1 MLFYTLTIFL
11 SAFLLF
17 EVQPIIAKTILP
29 WFGGTSAV
37 WSTCMLFFQ
46 MVLLLGYLYAH
57 WLHQKL
63 GSRKQAFA
71 HIALLAA
78 SLAALPILPNPAW
91 KSAGVAQPSLRI
103 LALLAVTVGLPYFL
117 LSSTS
122 PLLQAW
128 YARNHKEG
136 MPYRLFALSNLASML
151 ALLSYPL
158 LIEPNLPTRM
168 QGQVWSAAYVCF
180 AVFCGVTAWRASAQP
195 QAAVS
200 AVPDSE
206 QAPGSEPSWTVRF
219 LWLALAA
226 SASVLL
232 LAVTTHLTQDVA
244 AIPFLWLLPLSLYLL
259 SFIVCFEAPRLYR
272 RFVFVPLLCA
282 ALLFMAYRLW
292 SGHTESEF
300 TISSPFLRSI
310 LGAIHVKEFSIPL
323 PHMPLRLVISLLA
336 AALFVACMVCHGE
349 LVRLKPHPR
358 YLTGFYVIVSLG
370 GAMGGLFVGLV
381 APNLFRAY
389 YEFPIGLALCAVV
402 AFIVFTKEL
411 WRLAALRKGVGM
423 AVLVLA
429 LGGYLSFLGSIMHT
443 MVKDYLV
450 VERNFY
456 GQLRVHDVGDPRTD
470 EDAVRRFIHGTINH
484 GEQSRREEHRREPI
498 TYFCEYSGIGRAMRA
513 QQGAP
518 RRIGILGLGCGTLAA
533 YGKAGDT
540 LRIYEINPLVI
551 DIARNQFTYLS
562 DTPAKVEVAMGDG
575 RLLLESERD
584 SQQFDLLVMDAFS
597 GDSVPVHLITREAFQ
612 TYFRHL
618 KPHGILAVN
627 ISNAYLDLEPVME
640 RAANAFG
647 KVALVYHY
655 DPTDADFLCFGCS
668 WTLIL
673 DHETA
678 AAHPELRTDAKELH
692 PGRPFRIWT
701 DDFSNMYSILK

>member
-1 MLFYTLTIFL
+1 MLFYTVTIFL

-46 MVLLLGYLYAH
+46 LVLLLGYLYAH
-57 WLHQKL
+57 WLHRTL
-63 GSRKQAFA
+63 VPRRQALA
-71 HIALLAA
+71 HIALLAG

-91 KSAGVAQPSLRI
+91 KQAGVAQPSLRI

-136 MPYRLFALSNLASML
+136 LPYRLFALSNLASML

-168 QGQVWSAAYVCF
+168 QGLVWSAAYVCF
-180 AVFCGVTAWRASAQP
+180 AAFCGVTAWRASTQP
-195 QAAVS
+195 QVS
-200 AVPDSE
+200 GESVPDAE
-206 QAPGSEPSWTVRF
+206 QAGDSEPGWTVRL
-219 LWLALAA
+219 LWLGLAA

-259 SFIVCFEAPRLYR
+259 SFIICFEAPRLYR
-272 RFVFVPLLCA
+272 RVVFIPLLFA
-282 ALLFMAYRLW
+282 ALFFMAYRLW
-292 SGHTESEF
+292 IGHASM
-300 TISSPFLRSI
+300 
-310 LGAIHVKEFSIPL
+310 
-323 PHMPLRLVISLLA
+323 PHRLVISLLA
-336 AALFVACMVCHGE
+336 LALFVACMVCHGE

-370 GAMGGLFVGLV
+370 GAVGGLFVGLM

-402 AFIVFTKEL
+402 AFIVFTKDL
-411 WRLAALRKGVGM
+411 WRISPLRKGVAM
-423 AVLVLA
+423 VVLMLM
-429 LGGYLSFLGSIMHT
+429 LGGYLFFLGSIMHT
-443 MVKDYLV
+443 MVSGYRV

-456 GQLRVHDVGDPRTD
+456 GQLRVHDVGNPRTD
-470 EDAVRRFIHGTINH
+470 EDAVRRFVHGTINH
-484 GEQSRREEHRREPI
+484 GEQSLRQEHRRQPI
-498 TYFCEYSGIGRAMRA
+498 TYFCENSGIGRAMRA
-513 QQGAP
+513 QESKP

-540 LRIYEINPLVI
+540 LRIYEINPLVL
-551 DIARNQFTYLS
+551 DIAQNQFTYLS

-575 RLLLESERD
+575 RLVLESEKD

-597 GDSVPVHLITREAFQ
+597 GDSVPVHLITREAFA

-640 RAANAFG
+640 RAANAFD

-655 DPTDADFLCFGCS
+655 DPSDEDFLCFGCS
-668 WTLIL
+668 WTLIM
-673 DHETA
+673 DHATA
-678 AAHPELRTDAKELH
+678 DTYPELRTYAKELH